1 MKRKTK
7 PKSLV
12 VHLHLLYCLRGVA
25 GLKFQKLVQSKT
37 LVEVYCMK
45 TYFDCMN
52 AQILRCEEV
61 WNYSLTKNLHENKE
75 LHESLSEV

>member
-37 LVEVYCMK
+37 LIEVYCMK

-52 AQILRCEEV
+52 ARIPGCEEV
-61 WNYSLTKNLHENKE
+61 WNYSLMKNLYDNKE